1 MLHVHMYAYFFTT
14 KYMFLNFFFF
24 FFIVD
29 DSRVVLE
36 MVDNIEGS
44 DYINASFVNVREG
57 GREGGKGKEGQR
69 RE

>member
-1 MLHVHMYAYFFTT
+1 MYTYFFTT
-14 KYMFLNFFFF
+14 KYGFLFFFF

-57 GREGGKGKEGQR
+57 GREGGREGQR